1 MAKISSYTTTTPV
14 SSDLLIGTDVAD
26 SNKTKNFSVGDL
38 AAVVG
43 TPRVKIV
50 DLNSTEI
57 LNLTGGGVTN
67 LYTLL
72 DPPGVGKAY
81 NVTGLKTLLTFGTVA
96 YDFTGDLVA
105 GFNGT
110 LQYLIPGTFTIQK
123 EAINTTISY
132 AAGWLPSESTP
143 AGGLITIR
151 GGVILA
157 SNTGLTLTAATGANV
172 TQGDGTLKVRMEYQL
187 IETATLN
194 TIAT

>member
-14 SSDLLIGTDVAD
+14 SSDLLIGTDVTD

-50 DLNSTEI
+50 DLNSTQI
-57 LNLTGGGVTN
+57 LNLVGGGATN
-67 LYTLL
+67 LSTLL

-81 NVTGLKTLLTFGTVA
+81 NVTGLKTLLTFGTTA
-96 YDFTGDLVA
+96 YDFSGDLVV

-143 AGGLITIR
+143 AGGLITIK

-157 SNTGLTLTAATGANV
+157 SNAGLTLTTASGV
-172 TQGDGTLKVRMEYQL
+172 TVNSGS
-187 IETATLN
+187 
-194 TIAT
+194 